1 MFTQYEWIILKSVKL
16 YREYKFNRLMYSLMP
31 SVCSFQ
37 LRNWILTELWPFVPE
52 VVAMGVKGQHGAEP
66 WTGIGRHGR
75 CPSFKCRRGCGTRWK
90 LLQNTKIIQKYISPN
105 YNNLFLKTN
114 VLRCNDVH
122 VIHFFFKL
130 NILIDFMQNWHEQ
143 L

>member
-1 MFTQYEWIILKSVKL
+1 
-16 YREYKFNRLMYSLMP
+16 MYSLMP

-90 LLQNTKIIQKYISPN
+90 LLQNTKIIQKYISLN

-122 VIHFFFKL
+122 VIHFFFF
-130 NILIDFMQNWHEQ
+130 LIEHSYWFYAELTWTAVRDKRLESCTSFY
-143 L
+143 

>member
-1 MFTQYEWIILKSVKL
+1 
-16 YREYKFNRLMYSLMP
+16 MP

-90 LLQNTKIIQKYISPN
+90 LLQNTKIIQKYISLN

-122 VIHFFFKL
+122 VIHFFFL
-130 NILIDFMQNWHEQ
+130 NWTFLLILCRIDMNSCKRQKIGVVYILLLNVTPREWWWRD
-143 L
+143 